1 MTTGAIF
8 PLLAESARR
17 TGHSVAHVEHRSK
30 VVTVLRAAPCGS
42 LMAKIGEQGP
52 VYEAKLDKGA
62 GPPINVVASG
72 VELLEEVWSRAACD
86 MHMHLRR

>member
-1 MTTGAIF
+1 
-8 PLLAESARR
+8 
-17 TGHSVAHVEHRSK
+17 
-30 VVTVLRAAPCGS
+30 
-42 LMAKIGEQGP
+42 MAKNGEQGP